1 MIASL
6 RGRVLS
12 REPSLVVEVGGLG
25 MAVQVSART
34 AAQVGQRGETV
45 FLHTYLQVREDQFT
59 LYGFSSEAERT
70 FFLQL
75 QEVKGVGPRS
85 ALTILSSAPLDEL
98 VRAIREGNELY
109 LRKIPGVG
117 PKTAP
122 RLVFDLKDKLPDL
135 PAAARLVTEAA
146 TLLEEAQL
154 ALVSL
159 GLTQRAAREAV
170 EKVERGGL
178 GVEPRVEDIVK
189 AALQSGGRARE

>member
-25 MAVQVSART
+25 LSVQVSART

-59 LYGFSSEAERT
+59 LFGFSSEAERT

-75 QEVKGVGPRS
+75 QGVKGVGPRS
-85 ALTILSSAPLDEL
+85 GLTMLSSAPLEEL
-98 VRAIREGNELY
+98 VRAIREGNEAY
-109 LRKIPGVG
+109 LRKIPGIG

-122 RLVFDLKDKLPDL
+122 RLIFDLKDKLPDL

-170 EKVERGGL
+170 DKVERGGL
-178 GVEPRVEDIVK
+178 GAEPRVEDIVK
-189 AALQSGGRARE
+189 AALQSGSRARE